1 MLQSWWLYACC
12 CDVSLKTL
20 LILFPPSVNC
30 RSCKSRRFLQL
41 THKDVLFYIYR
52 RQPIAATGIN
62 HASCHF
68 FWGGWGLIRSIIIA
82 QFHGSASKLNSRNA
96 SEEYFFWLPVGS
108 VVTADSRKENVPHWY
123 GLLSASL
130 WRHFQVPPTCSWGLD
145 LMGYCAASVGIF
157 TDVSGGYVVRERQ

>member
-1 MLQSWWLYACC
+1 MLQSWWLLACC
-12 CDVSLKTL
+12 FDVRLKTL
-20 LILFPPSVNC
+20 LILNPPSVNC
-30 RSCKSRRFLQL
+30 CSCKSCRFLQL
-41 THKDVLFYIYR
+41 THKDFVFYICR

-68 FWGGWGLIRSIIIA
+68 FGGDGGGLIRSILTA
-82 QFHGSASKLNSRNA
+82 QFHGWASKLSSRSA

-108 VVTADSRKENVPHWY
+108 VVTANSRKEKVPYWY

-130 WRHFQVPPTCSWGLD
+130 WRDFQLPPTCSWGLD

-157 TDVSGGYVVRERQ
+157 TDVSGG